1 MRQQWYLHQPQEA
14 AEATGAPVYAPARST
29 EELLQNLTGMMSTI
43 SKKVDQMGQDRLND
57 HQIMEASHTRILD
70 HIEKR
75 LEEKM
80 GEVERYVA
88 GRETNRRIKKRA
100 QKGKGITRV
109 SPVVDSSSSST
120 YTSAAED
127 ERKSGHG
134 RSIKRRTAL
143 SDGEDRLMSQEAPST
158 PR

>member
-1 MRQQWYLHQPQEA
+1 MI
-14 AEATGAPVYAPARST
+14 TRSWKQAIPEYWT
-29 EELLQNLTGMMSTI
+29 TLKNAWR
-43 SKKVDQMGQDRLND
+43 KKW
-57 HQIMEASHTRILD
+57 
-70 HIEKR
+70 
-75 LEEKM
+75 